1 MPVAEALPAEGG
13 FSRNIANMKLQ
24 VLSDLHVEA
33 HNSIP
38 PPAAE
43 ADVVVL
49 AGDLAPYHPRIL
61 NAVADAWR
69 AAEHI
74 LYVPGNHEFY
84 HGEIDHVRAG
94 LAKTCAELGIEL
106 LDRRSIHI
114 GGVRFVG
121 ATLWTDFELEGLA
134 RVPWAK
140 QVAARAM
147 SDFVGAIHHRG
158 GLFTPTESCR
168 RHSADRAFI
177 ERELQAAEAAGEV
190 AVVITHHAPTPRS
203 IRPWFQGNA
212 LNPAFASDLERLIDR
227 YTPPLWIHGHMH
239 DSIDEA
245 LGDTRVLANPGGYTK
260 EENPLFDPA
269 LCVEV

>member
-1 MPVAEALPAEGG
+1 MQ
-13 FSRNIANMKLQ
+13 LQ

-33 HNSIP
+33 RNSIP
-38 PPAAE
+38 PRAAA

-49 AGDLAPYHPRIL
+49 AGDLAPYQPRVL
-61 NAVADAWR
+61 QAAAEAWR
-69 AAEHI
+69 AAERI

-84 HGEIDHVRAG
+84 HGEIDAVRAN
-94 LAKTCAELGIEL
+94 LVTTCAELGIDL
-106 LDRRSIHI
+106 LDRRSIRI
-114 GGVRFVG
+114 GDVRFIG

-134 RVPWAK
+134 RAPWAK
-140 QVAARAM
+140 QVALRAM
-147 SDFVGAIHHRG
+147 SDFVGAIRHGG
-158 GLFTPTESCR
+158 GLFTPAESCR

-177 ERELQAAEAAGEV
+177 ERELSAAEDAGEV

-203 IRPWFQGNA
+203 IRAWYQGNA
-212 LNPAFASDLERLIDR
+212 LNPAFASDLEAVIGR
-227 YTPPLWIHGHMH
+227 YAPPLWIHGHMH